1 MLRHSSRRTIR
12 PMARFP
18 DGFDVGGPVR
28 AEIFVV
34 WLNGDDLELTG
45 PCGAAPWV
53 VELGATDHPVEVVD
67 RLVRENVGVPRL
79 VHSTS
84 WRHDSD
90 AVTLSFVVVVDEG
103 VIGDMDSAP
112 IRRADLARSDATAA
126 PAAIAHEQVIEHGL
140 RHLAWLAVDDPV
152 VSREL
157 AGSWRAALAGYV
169 PEPFRNLG

>member
-1 MLRHSSRRTIR
+1 MTRL
-12 PMARFP
+12 P
-18 DGFDVGGPVR
+18 DGFDVEGPVR

-53 VELGATDHPVEVVD
+53 VELGATDHPVGVVD
-67 RLVRENVGVPRL
+67 RIVRENVGEPRL

-84 WRHDSD
+84 WRHDADS
-90 AVTLSFVVVVDEG
+90 VILSFVVVIDADLVGGMESAR
-103 VIGDMDSAP
+103 IG
-112 IRRADLARSDATAA
+112 RADLARSAATAA
-126 PAAIAHEQVIEHGL
+126 PADIAHEQVIEHGL

-152 VSREL
+152 VATEL
-157 AGSWRAALAGYV
+157 SGPWRTALSGYV